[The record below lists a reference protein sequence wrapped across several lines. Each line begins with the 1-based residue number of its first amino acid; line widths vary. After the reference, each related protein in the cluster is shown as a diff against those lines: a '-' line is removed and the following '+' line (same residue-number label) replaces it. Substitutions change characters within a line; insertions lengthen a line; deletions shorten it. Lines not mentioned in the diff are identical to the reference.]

1 MEIFTNFSH
10 VVGKFVVTKKCIV
23 MVICLFRNGMRNVI
37 TPLWMI
43 IKNKFNYI
51 LHSLLQRLYHIFG
64 KQDMERGQVVKK

>member
-10 VVGKFVVTKKCIV
+10 VLSKFVGTKNCIV

>member
-10 VVGKFVVTKKCIV
+10 VVGKFVVTKNCIV

-51 LHSLLQRLYHIFG
+51 LHSLLQWLYHIFG

>member
-10 VVGKFVVTKKCIV
+10 VLSKFVVTKNCIV

-51 LHSLLQRLYHIFG
+51 LNSLLQWLYHVFG

>member
-10 VVGKFVVTKKCIV
+10 AVSKFVVTKNCIV

-43 IKNKFNYI
+43 IKNKFNCI
-51 LHSLLQRLYHIFG
+51 LHSLLQWLYHVFS
-64 KQDMERGQVVKK
+64 K

>member
-1 MEIFTNFSH
+1 MKIFTNFSH
-10 VVGKFVVTKKCIV
+10 VVGKFVVTKNCIV
-23 MVICLFRNGMRNVI
+23 MVICLFKNGMRNVI

-51 LHSLLQRLYHIFG
+51 LHSLLQWLYHIFG

>member
-10 VVGKFVVTKKCIV
+10 VLSKFVVTKNCIV

-51 LHSLLQRLYHIFG
+51 LHSLLQWLYHVLG
-64 KQDMERGQVVKK
+64 K